1 MKNTFVTENENDTV
15 RAGVKIGKN
24 ARPGDVY
31 ALFGDLGAGKTAFV
45 RGMAEGMGI
54 TERVTSPTFALVHE
68 YGDKIKLYHFDMYR
82 ISGTDDLESTGWYDY
97 LAGNGVIAVEWSEN
111 IVDALPDHCKKI
123 IIERIDEQKR
133 RITICDGE

>member
-123 IIERIDEQKR
+123 INERIDEQKR